1 MKINIGC
8 VIPGHTPK
16 NISGHE
22 VPEDQKI
29 CFQYVRKVVNR
40 LRGPKYVIVGWCKC
54 EETELN
60 LALKKLKDK
69 IKVNHEN

>member
-22 VPEDQKI
+22 VP
-29 CFQYVRKVVNR
+29 
-40 LRGPKYVIVGWCKC
+40 
-54 EETELN
+54 
-60 LALKKLKDK
+60 K
-69 IKVNHEN
+69 IKRYVFNMFAKSLTDCAARNM